1 MFNKPRSNYLT
12 LDFKKVKVK
21 DEQISQP
28 QTHRINTSRTILR
41 KLRVDGCQTDRDRN
55 SYQEVTNYTQEKL
68 IYKQEFE
75 DERKRKLE
83 QLRCEVEELKLD
95 YEQKQKELIQS
106 RKQVN
111 NALKGLVNSHT
122 KYKDYQIGDVKLYQQ
137 YYRCKTETPF
147 HLKNTIYDAQKYQNY
162 YGKLQKANLKLNHQV
177 QFAMIQYRKQL
188 EESQQRIPNFLKSIQ
203 QVL

>member
-12 LDFKKVKVK
+12 LDFKKVNIK
-21 DEQISQP
+21 DAQTSRP
-28 QTHRINTSRTILR
+28 QTNRINTSRIYLR
-41 KLRVDGCQTDRDRN
+41 KLKADECFTDREKN
-55 SYQEVTNYTQEKL
+55 TYQELTNYTHDKQ

-75 DERKRKLE
+75 NDRKRKLE
-83 QLRCEVEELKLD
+83 QLRSQVEELKLD

-147 HLKNTIYDAQKYQNY
+147 HLKNTIYDAHKYQNY
-162 YGKLQKANLKLNHQV
+162 YGKLQKTNLKLNHQV

-188 EESQQRIPNFLKSIQ
+188 EEQQERIPNFLKSIQ